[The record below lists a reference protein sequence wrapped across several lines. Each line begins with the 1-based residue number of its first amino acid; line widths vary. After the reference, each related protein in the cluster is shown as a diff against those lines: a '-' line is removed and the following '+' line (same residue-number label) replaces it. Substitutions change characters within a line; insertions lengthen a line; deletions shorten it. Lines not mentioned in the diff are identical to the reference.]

1 MSRRNDR
8 QEALLQPDAAPRS
21 ESVRI
26 RARARLPAPHVHKC
40 IYTYDYIDCT
50 ADEFADCT
58 IYDCIGSIKRN
69 ENARATCA
77 MLVCDPSR
85 LTLMPP
91 SPFPCP
97 ERWIKGYSR
106 RGVPRA
112 EY

>member
-1 MSRRNDR
+1 M
-8 QEALLQPDAAPRS
+8 
-21 ESVRI
+21 
-26 RARARLPAPHVHKC
+26 RARARACLPAPHVHKC

-77 MLVCDPSR
+77 MLVRDPSR

-97 ERWIKGYSR
+97 ERWIKVLSAWCPP
-106 RGVPRA
+106 RGVLTWKIQARGEA
-112 EY
+112 VE